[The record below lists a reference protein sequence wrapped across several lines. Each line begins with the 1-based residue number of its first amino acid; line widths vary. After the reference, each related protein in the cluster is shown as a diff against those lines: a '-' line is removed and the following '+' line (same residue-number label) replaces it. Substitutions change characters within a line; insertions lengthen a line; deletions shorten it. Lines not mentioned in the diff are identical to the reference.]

1 LNKKIKSAFAA
12 TLIATNKP
20 LKILNLAMPL
30 LSSGQVLVEIN
41 FSGVCRSQLMEVR
54 GKRGQDRWLPHL
66 LGHEASGKVLEI
78 GEGVTKVKPGDY
90 VVLSWIKGS
99 GLDAPGAQYTCDGMV
114 IHSGP
119 VTTFST
125 HSIVSE
131 NRVTVIPQGFPLD
144 QAVLLGC
151 ALPTGAGMVFNQAKP
166 PEGSSV
172 AVIGLGGV
180 GLSAL
185 MALRSFRCGCV
196 IAIDKSIEKLE
207 FSKTLGATHLIQ
219 EGVEPVEQKVMDLTK
234 GGVDFCLE
242 SAGSVE
248 SIELGFKI
256 IKKNGGKLWFASH
269 PPEGEMVRLHPH
281 DLISGKQ
288 IFGTWGGGCVPDR
301 DFPLFVQE
309 FTRNQIPLDR
319 LLTKRYRLE
328 EVNEALDDL
337 EQGKV
342 FRPLLSISGS

>member
-1 LNKKIKSAFAA
+1 MLKSAILRK
-12 TLIATNKP
+12 TRSP
-20 LKILNLAMPL
+20 LTVEKLTAFPIER
-30 LSSGQVLVEIN
+30 GQVFVRVE

-54 GKRGQDRWLPHL
+54 GKRGHDPWLPHL
-66 LGHEASGKVLEI
+66 LGHEASGQVLEI
-78 GEGVTKVKPGDY
+78 GVGVTKVKPGDY

-99 GLDAPGAQYTCDGMV
+99 GLDAPGAKYICNGEV

-125 HSIVSE
+125 HTIVSE
-131 NRVTVIPQGFPLD
+131 NRVTVIPEGFPLD

-207 FSKTLGATHLIQ
+207 FAKTLGATHLIQ

-301 DFPLFVQE
+301 DFPLFAKE
-309 FTRNQIPLDR
+309 FIRNQIPLDR
-319 LLTKRYRLE
+319 LLSKRYRLE

-337 EQGKV
+337 ELGKV
-342 FRPLLSISGS
+342 FRPLLVMR